1 MALVVSAARYV
12 EDEMED
18 GPSEDFR
25 VGSSCPLQGN
35 LKRDLLNERWEL
47 LLRNS
52 MRSWSWS
59 LTNEALPKKMSL
71 KGKIDVGN

>member
-1 MALVVSAARYV
+1 MVLVVFAARYV
-12 EDEMED
+12 EGGMED

-25 VGSSCPLQGN
+25 VGSSFPLQGS
-35 LKRDLLNERWEL
+35 LKRDLSDERWEL

-59 LTNEALPKKMSL
+59 LTNEALPKKMSS